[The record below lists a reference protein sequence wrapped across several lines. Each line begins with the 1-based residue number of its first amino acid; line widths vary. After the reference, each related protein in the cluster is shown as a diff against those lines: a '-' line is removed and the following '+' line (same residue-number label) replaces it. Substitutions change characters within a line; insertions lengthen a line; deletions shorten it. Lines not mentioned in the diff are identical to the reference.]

1 MVKQKEKL
9 FWSISVRHSIFLVI
23 YVVMAV
29 ILSEIVIRGNDYIAE
44 AADKMLTGL
53 VIQVHSF
60 LPPLTIMI
68 VVGTVVAYVKSLS
81 GNHYSAL
88 VQRDVREALGE
99 HLLKLPYSYFDE
111 KGSGSILTKFSSD
124 VGEAGRF
131 YSEILPEL
139 LVNLA
144 TVITVTVYFMQMDP
158 RLIVILFACYPVMV
172 LVADKLSKRLA
183 KIVERYRTKMDDRTQ
198 IAYDA
203 IQGIA
208 VGRSY
213 NLYETVCKRIGTV
226 IDDIAEQAC
235 KSTRIS
241 SMGWLMKG
249 VITTI
254 PVVICYLFALYEV
267 ITYRIT
273 VGEMLA
279 FTVLLG
285 RVIYPLGDIVFCIN
299 DIRTA
304 KVAMDRLELL
314 YEAETER
321 EVASGFAAE
330 IEREV
335 IYGFDAKEKQKSAVS
350 TAVESIKKKAI
361 SWKGVIFSYEP
372 SRQILKDVTFEVKQG
387 EMIAFVGG
395 SGEGKST
402 IFRLLCG
409 LYTKQMGEYLLYGR
423 PFEEWRLEELRDC
436 FSVVSQQVFL
446 LPKSILQNVACGKP
460 EATRE
465 EIIEACKAA
474 NIHEMIQK
482 LPQGYDTLVG
492 ERGVRLSGGERQ
504 RISIARAFLKDA
516 PIILLDEP
524 TSAVDADTEQEIQ
537 GAIARIA
544 KGKTV
549 IVIAHRLSTIRN
561 ADCIYVLSEGRIA
574 EQGCHEELLEKK
586 GIYALLY
593 GKEVAADAK

>member
-1 MVKQKEKL
+1 MVKGKRKL
-9 FWSISVRHSIFLVI
+9 FWSISVRHSIFLLI

-44 AADKMLTGL
+44 AADRMLTGL
-53 VIQVHSF
+53 PIHVQSF
-60 LPPLTIMI
+60 LPPLAIMI
-68 VVGTVVAYVKSLS
+68 VVGTVVAYMKSLS

-88 VQRDVREALGE
+88 VQRDVREHLGK
-99 HLLKLPYSYFDE
+99 HLMKLPYSYFDE

-124 VGEAGRF
+124 VGEAGKF

-144 TVITVTVYFMQMDP
+144 TVITVTVYFLQMDV

-172 LVADKLSKRLA
+172 IVADKLSKRLA
-183 KIVERYRTKMDDRTQ
+183 KIVKRYRNRMDDRTQ
-198 IAYDA
+198 IAYDV

-208 VGRSY
+208 VERSFQ
-213 NLYETVCKRIGTV
+213 LYDIVCRRIGAV
-226 IDDIAEQAC
+226 IDDIATQAC

-241 SMGWLMKG
+241 SMGWLLKG

-267 ITYRIT
+267 IMDKIS
-273 VGEMLA
+273 VGDMLA

-285 RVIYPLGDIVFCIN
+285 RIIYPLGDIVFCVN

-314 YEAETER
+314 FEAETEQATFGGVLST
-321 EVASGFAAE
+321 ETEQQITGDLS
-330 IEREV
+330 
-335 IYGFDAKEKQKSAVS
+335 AKVQHKPTEN
-350 TAVESIKKKAI
+350 TECAI
-361 SWKGVIFSYEP
+361 VWKGVAFAYEA
-372 SRQILKDVTFEVKQG
+372 SRQILKDITFEVKQG
-387 EMIAFVGG
+387 ERIAFVGG

-409 LYTKQMGEYLLYGR
+409 LYTKQAGEYRLFGKT
-423 PFEEWRLEELRDC
+423 FEEWELEKLRSC

-446 LPKSILQNVACGKP
+446 LPQSILQNVACGKP
-460 EATRE
+460 DATRE

-474 NIHEMIQK
+474 NIHAFIQK
-482 LPQGYDTLVG
+482 LPQGYDTPVG

-524 TSAVDADTEQEIQ
+524 TSAVDADTEKEIQ
-537 GAIARIA
+537 EAIERIA
-544 KGKTV
+544 KGKT
-549 IVIAHRLSTIRN
+549 IIIIAHRLSTIRD
-561 ADCIYVLSEGRIA
+561 ADCIYVVNQGCIA
-574 EQGCHEELLEKK
+574 ESGYHEELLEKK
-586 GIYALLY
+586 GIYAQLY
-593 GKEVAADAK
+593 GKEVMAGGE

>member
-1 MVKQKEKL
+1 MVKGKRKL
-9 FWSISVRHSIFLVI
+9 FWSISVRHSIFLMI

-44 AADKMLTGL
+44 ATDRMLTGL
-53 VIQVHSF
+53 PIQVQSF
-60 LPPLTIMI
+60 LPPLAIMI
-68 VVGTVVAYVKSLS
+68 VVGTVVAYMKSLS

-88 VQRDVREALGE
+88 VQRDVRE
-99 HLLKLPYSYFDE
+99 HLWKHLMKLPYSYFDE

-124 VGEAGRF
+124 VGETGRF

-144 TVITVTVYFMQMDP
+144 TVITVTVYFLQMDV

-172 LVADKLSKRLA
+172 IVVDKLSKRLA
-183 KIVERYRTKMDDRTQ
+183 KIVKRYRTRMDDRTQ
-198 IAYDA
+198 IAYDV

-208 VGRSY
+208 VERSFQLY
-213 NLYETVCKRIGTV
+213 NIVCRRIGAV
-226 IDDIAEQAC
+226 IDDIATQAC

-241 SMGWLMKG
+241 SMGWLLKG

-267 ITYRIT
+267 MMDKIS
-273 VGEMLA
+273 VGDMLA

-285 RVIYPLGDIVFCIN
+285 RIIYPLGDIVFCVN

-314 YEAETER
+314 YEAETEQATFGGVLST
-321 EVASGFAAE
+321 ETEQQITGGFSAKVQHKPAE
-330 IEREV
+330 NTEC
-335 IYGFDAKEKQKSAVS
+335 
-350 TAVESIKKKAI
+350 AI
-361 SWKGVIFSYEP
+361 AWKGVAFAYES
-372 SRQILKDVTFEVKQG
+372 SRKILKDITFEVKQG
-387 EMIAFVGG
+387 ERIAFVGG

-409 LYTKQMGEYLLYGR
+409 LYPKQAGEYRLFGKA
-423 PFEEWRLEELRDC
+423 FEEWELEKLRSC

-446 LPKSILQNVACGKP
+446 LPQSILQNVACGKLD
-460 EATRE
+460 ATRE

-474 NIHEMIQK
+474 NIHTFIQE
-482 LPQGYDTLVG
+482 LPQGYDTPVG

-524 TSAVDADTEQEIQ
+524 TSAVDADTEKEIQ
-537 GAIARIA
+537 EAIERIA
-544 KGKTV
+544 KGKT
-549 IVIAHRLSTIRN
+549 IIIIAHRLSTIRN
-561 ADCIYVLSEGRIA
+561 ADCIYVVNQGCIA
-574 EQGCHEELLEKK
+574 ESGYHEELLEKK
-586 GIYALLY
+586 GIYAQLY
-593 GKEVAADAK
+593 GKEVMAGGE